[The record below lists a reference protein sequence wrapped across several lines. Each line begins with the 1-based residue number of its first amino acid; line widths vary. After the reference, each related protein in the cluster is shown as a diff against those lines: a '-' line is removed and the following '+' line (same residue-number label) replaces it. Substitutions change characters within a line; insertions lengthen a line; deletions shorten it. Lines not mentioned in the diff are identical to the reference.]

1 MPTAEQTRQRA
12 MERERV
18 RRLMRGAGVVGSIA
32 IVALITAGMS
42 ITYRY
47 WDQAERRQRLV
58 VHSYE
63 VLDAGRQLMST
74 LQDAE
79 TGQRGFLLTGR
90 PDYLTPYDQARLKLE
105 SVLSQLEALA
115 TRPAQAQR
123 TSALRQAATAKMQEL
138 DNTLLL
144 YRQGGR
150 DRATAMVDGDLGQ
163 RTMTAVRVEMAA
175 FIADEQAALGRWHD
189 AQRDDQRRATWLA
202 AATLGGSLV
211 ALLAALWL
219 SLRGVRR
226 LSAIERQLAARSQ
239 LLQSTLEN
247 LQDAIVVL
255 DAAGAVVAWNQ
266 AFARL
271 IGWTTSD
278 RAFLTR
284 ADLLSEKYPAARAL
298 LGRILS
304 RDQATLALGTT
315 DQRVVHEGRDYE
327 IGLGRMPAGELVIT
341 FLDVTDKIRSDEV
354 LRHAQKMEAIGQ
366 LTGGMAHDFNNILQ
380 VIQTNLDLLAA
391 DVGGNPE
398 SAQRVETAQL
408 GAQRAAR
415 LTRQL
420 LAFARRQS
428 LEPVATNVGRLVLDM
443 ADLLHHSLG
452 EKVELAC
459 TVASGAW
466 NARVDPGQLENAI
479 INLAVNARDAM
490 PDGGTLTV
498 EVSNVLLRRDH
509 ADLADGAAP
518 GEYVLVAVADTGT
531 GMPSDVVDKAFD
543 PFFTTKEEGKGTG
556 LGLSMVYGF
565 IAQSGGVVKIDSAPG
580 RGTTVRMY
588 LPRTRDAVVEQPAAH
603 PTTLEGSERI
613 LLVEDNENVRR
624 SLVEMLSGLKY
635 RVTDVANP
643 DAAMAELQAGRSFDL
658 LLSDIVMPGKVTAVE
673 LAAAARRY
681 QPQLA
686 VLFMSGYAQSPAIR
700 SDLPRGVALM
710 NKPFRRD
717 ELATRI
723 RAALTAAAAG
733 TASPAEPAAATSAS
747 PPAPRPSAGG
757 DSEHDQLKRG
767 CHVLL
772 VEDEVLVRMSTADS
786 LKRLGCTVETA
797 GTAERALDLLH
808 GPDAFHLMI
817 TDIRL
822 PGMGGVELAAEARR
836 LKPALMIA
844 VASGYRDS
852 ALQASLPPNTT
863 YLVKPYTGTD
873 LHSLLERAGA
883 LTRNSAA
890 E

>member
-1 MPTAEQTRQRA
+1 MPTAELARQRA
-12 MERERV
+12 AERERV

-32 IVALITAGMS
+32 IVALIAAGMS
-42 ITYRY
+42 ISYRY
-47 WDQAERRQRLV
+47 WEQAERRQRLV

-63 VLDAGRQLMST
+63 VIDVGRQLMST

-79 TGQRGFLLTGR
+79 TGQRGFVLTGR
-90 PDYLTPYDQARLKLE
+90 PDYLGPYDQARLKLE

-115 TRPAQAQR
+115 TEPAQLPR
-123 TSALRQAATAKMQEL
+123 THALRRIATARMQEL
-138 DNTLLL
+138 DQSLLL

-150 DRATAMVDGDLGQ
+150 EAAMSLVDSDLGQ
-163 RTMTAVRVEMAA
+163 RIMADVRAEMAA
-175 FIADEQAALGRWHD
+175 FIADEQAALGRRLD

-202 AATLGGSLV
+202 AVTLGGSLV

-226 LSAIERQLAARSQ
+226 LAAIERQLAARSQ

-255 DAAGAVVAWNQ
+255 DAEGAVVAWNQ
-266 AFARL
+266 TFARL

-278 RAFLTR
+278 HAFLTR
-284 ADLLSEKYPAARAL
+284 ADLVSDRYPAGRAL
-298 LGRILS
+298 LGRVLS
-304 RDQATLALGTT
+304 REQATLAPGTME
-315 DQRVVHEGRDYE
+315 QRVTHDGREYE

-391 DVGGNPE
+391 DVRANPD

-428 LEPVATNVGRLVLDM
+428 LEPVATNVGQLVLDM

-459 TVASGAW
+459 TVAAGAW

-490 PDGGTLTV
+490 PDGGTLTI

-509 ADLADGAAP
+509 ADLSNDAAP

-531 GMPSDVVDKAFD
+531 GMPAEIVDKAFD

-588 LPRTRDAVVEQPAAH
+588 LPRTREAVVEQPAVLPA
-603 PTTLEGSERI
+603 TLEGSERI

-624 SLVEMLSGLKY
+624 SLVAMLRGLKY
-635 RVTDVANP
+635 QVTDVANP
-643 DAAMAELQAGRSFDL
+643 DAALAELQAGHSFDL

-673 LAAAARRY
+673 LANAARRA
-681 QPQLA
+681 QPKIA
-686 VLFMSGYAQSPAIR
+686 VLFMSGYAQSAAVGR
-700 SDLPRGVALM
+700 DLPHGTVLM
-710 NKPFRRD
+710 NKPFRRE
-717 ELATRI
+717 ELATRL
-723 RAALTAAAAG
+723 RAALATAASG
-733 TASPAEPAAATSAS
+733 PGRSAEVPVST
-747 PPAPRPSAGG
+747 PAPVPSKGG
-757 DSEHDQLKRG
+757 DGRHERLKQA

-786 LKRLGCTVETA
+786 VKRLGCTVETA
-797 GTAERALDLLH
+797 GSAERALELLR
-808 GPDAFHLMI
+808 GPNDFHLMI

-822 PGMGGVELAAEARR
+822 PGMGGVELAGEARR
-836 LKPALMIA
+836 LKPGMMIA
-844 VASGYRDS
+844 VASGYRDT
-852 ALQASLPPNTT
+852 ALQSSLPSNTA
-863 YLVKPYTGTD
+863 YLVKPYTLTD
-873 LHSLLERAGA
+873 LRPLLERAGA
-883 LTRNSAA
+883 MPRNAA